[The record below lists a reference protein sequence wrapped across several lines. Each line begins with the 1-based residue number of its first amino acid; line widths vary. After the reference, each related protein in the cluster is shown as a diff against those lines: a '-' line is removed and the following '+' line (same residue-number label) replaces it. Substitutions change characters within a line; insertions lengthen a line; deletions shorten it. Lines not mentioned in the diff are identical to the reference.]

1 MVDVERHAEETPLRH
16 CPWEEELARAG
27 ITTSPALLRW
37 GAPSIGLLP
46 LVAAAVVALADG
58 GERPGALGLALLA
71 LAAVPFVVWLAGADS
86 GPSPAVAA
94 AMIAPIAALGAVGVV
109 AASQGLG
116 SEPGYRLATFPL
128 LLAVLL
134 WVSVDARRSTAV
146 ALAAY
151 LAVTGPVVAGWLA
164 GRPLLTASAVVTW
177 HLGFVF
183 CVAAAYAVRLAYLA
197 NVQVREAREA
207 LARQEAAAQR
217 RRVAQDVHDVVAHTL
232 AVTMLH
238 VTAARMAVRRSSPAE
253 AEEALEEAERHG
265 RSSLADIRRIVR
277 LLRADD
283 EPGVLATAQPG
294 LGEVEALLE
303 SYRAAGLG
311 VEGTVAL
318 DGAPASPTAELAVYR
333 VVQEALANAARHG
346 DGTAT
351 VRLSAAAGHLSVR
364 VANPASTQ
372 PQPRRPGS
380 SGLVGMR
387 ERVSAA
393 GGTFEAGASD
403 GTWVVRAEIPAAVP
417 A

>member
-1 MVDVERHAEETPLRH
+1 MVGVELAGQAIVRH

-27 ITTSPALLRW
+27 VTTSPALLRW

-58 GERPGALGLALLA
+58 GRPPGALGLALLA
-71 LAAVPFVVWLAGADS
+71 LAAVPFVVWLAGADG
-86 GPSPAVAA
+86 GPTPGTAA
-94 AMIAPIAALGAVGVV
+94 LMIAPIAALGTVEAV
-109 AASQGLG
+109 ATSQGLG
-116 SEPGYRLATFPL
+116 SEAAYRLATFPL

-134 WVSVDARRSTAV
+134 WVSVDARRASAV

-151 LAVTGPVVAGWLA
+151 LAGTVPVVAGWLA
-164 GRPLLTASAVVTW
+164 GRPPLTASAVVTW

-238 VTAARMAVRRSSPAE
+238 VTAARMAVRRSSPTE

-265 RSSLADIRRIVR
+265 RASLADIRRIVR

-283 EPGVLATAQPG
+283 EPDAVGAAQPG
-294 LGEVEALLE
+294 LGEVQALLD

-311 VEGTVAL
+311 VEGTLVL
-318 DGAPASPTAELAVYR
+318 DGAPASPTAEVAVYR

-351 VRLSAAAGHLSVR
+351 VRLSSAAGHLSVR
-364 VANPASTQ
+364 VANPA
-372 PQPRRPGS
+372 PAQPRPQRSGS
-380 SGLVGMR
+380 NGLVGMR

-393 GGTFEAGASD
+393 GGTFEAGARD
-403 GTWVVRAEIPAAVP
+403 GTWVVRAEIPAPVP

>member
-1 MVDVERHAEETPLRH
+1 MVGVERDSREPPPRH

-27 ITTSPALLRW
+27 ITTSPTLLRW

-46 LVAAAVVALADG
+46 LVAAAAVALADG
-58 GERPGALGLALLA
+58 GERPGVVGLALLA
-71 LAAVPFVVWLAGADS
+71 VAALPFVVWLAGADS

-94 AMIAPIAALGAVGVV
+94 TIVVPIAALGVVEVV
-109 AASQGLG
+109 APAQGLG
-116 SEPGYRLATFPL
+116 SESAYRVAAFPL
-128 LLAVLL
+128 LLAILL

-146 ALAAY
+146 AAAAY
-151 LAVTGPVVAGWLA
+151 LAVTGPVLAGWLA
-164 GRPLLTASAVVTW
+164 DRPVLPASAVVTW
-177 HLGFVF
+177 HLGVVF
-183 CVAAAYAVRLAYLA
+183 CAAAAYAVRLAYLA

-207 LARQEAAAQR
+207 LARQEAAEQR

-277 LLRADD
+277 LLRADGD
-283 EPGVLATAQPG
+283 AGAVDAAQPG
-294 LGEVEALLE
+294 LTEIEALLE

-311 VEGTVAL
+311 VDGTLAL
-318 DGAPASPTAELAVYR
+318 DGAPASPSAELAAYR

-351 VRLSAAAGHLSVR
+351 VRIGASAGHLSVR
-364 VANPASTQ
+364 VANPA
-372 PQPRRPGS
+372 PAQPRQRTGG

-393 GGTFEAGASD
+393 GGTFEAGARD
-403 GTWVVRAEIPAAVP
+403 GTWVVQAEIPAAVP

>member
-94 AMIAPIAALGAVGVV
+94 AMIAPIAALGVVEVV
-109 AASQGLG
+109 APSQGLG
-116 SEPGYRLATFPL
+116 SESAYRVAAFPL
-128 LLAVLL
+128 LLAILL
-134 WVSVDARRSTAV
+134 WVSVDARRAGVVAV
-146 ALAAY
+146 AAY
-151 LAVTGPVVAGWLA
+151 LAVTGPVVAGWLTD
-164 GRPLLTASAVVTW
+164 RPVLSASAVVTW
-177 HLGFVF
+177 HLGVVF
-183 CVAAAYAVRLAYLA
+183 CTAAAYAVRLAYLA

-207 LARQEAAAQR
+207 LARQQAAEQR

-283 EPGVLATAQPG
+283 EAGVLDAAQPG
-294 LGEVEALLE
+294 LTEIEALLE

-311 VEGTVAL
+311 VDGTLAL
-318 DGAPASPTAELAVYR
+318 DGTPASPTAELAAYR

-351 VRLSAAAGHLSVR
+351 VRIGAAAGHLSVR
-364 VANPASTQ
+364 VANPAPVM
-372 PQPRRPGS
+372 PQPTGG

-393 GGTFEAGASD
+393 GGTFEAGARN
-403 GTWVVRAEIPAAVP
+403 GTWVVQAEIPAAVP